1 MVEIEQTKP
10 EISHTTPFP
19 PGGIGSEISIRD
31 LGVERPT
38 EPGTYEGYLPW
49 WCRSPLEEPVQDAT
63 RADDRSRPD

>member
-38 EPGTYEGYLPW
+38 EPVDLRGLP
-49 WCRSPLEEPVQDAT
+49 SLVAP
-63 RADDRSRPD
+63 